1 MKDNNNNNTDF
12 PLNLNKNITNSR
24 VLLECKTKGP
34 NNKLLKEYKKRLFL
48 LSSIQREASIGLML
62 GDASLQTQN
71 GGKTHRMKFEWGDK
85 NKIYAEHVLSL
96 FDEWVLSPMHK
107 KTRINVNNNTVVTW
121 GFQTISHNA
130 FNYLKSLFLINNHK
144 GVVDNL
150 VKDHL
155 TEIGLAYWFMD
166 DGGKLDYNKNS
177 NNKSI
182 VLNTHNFTLEEVNV
196 MANQISSKFNL
207 DTYVKLNKKKYII
220 VIKSNSFGNFIKLT
234 HNYIISEM
242 RYKLP

>member
-1 MKDNNNNNTDF
+1 MKDNNNSDF
-12 PLNLNKNITNSR
+12 SMDLTKNITKSK

-34 NNKLLKEYKKRLFL
+34 NNKLLKEYKKSLFL
-48 LSSIQREASIGLML
+48 LSNTQRDASIGLML

-85 NKIYAEHVLSL
+85 NKKYAEHVFSL

-107 KTRINVNNNTVVTW
+107 KTRVNVNNNTIVTW

-130 FNYLKSLFLINNHK
+130 FNFLKFLFLTNNHK

-166 DGGKLDYNKNS
+166 DGGKLDYNKNT

-182 VLNTHNFTLEEVNV
+182 VLNTHNFTVEEVNI
-196 MANQISSKFNL
+196 MAN
-207 DTYVKLNKKKYII
+207 
-220 VIKSNSFGNFIKLT
+220 
-234 HNYIISEM
+234 
-242 RYKLP
+242 